1 MIRLVQLY
9 HGFRFVDAMTLLR
22 HWSGLSS
29 LLPDVTKFYQM
40 HLHRHAEAVDYLLQR
55 GLHQAEVTLALA
67 RSRQGLLS
75 KSDPGSL

>member
-1 MIRLVQLY
+1 VIRLVQLY

-55 GLHQAEVTLALA
+55 GLHQAEVIE
-67 RSRQGLLS
+67 
-75 KSDPGSL
+75 